1 MSTETT
7 MMTPES
13 GYPLRFDVEYPE
25 SLSRW
30 AIFVKWLLAIPHFAI
45 IYALSLVMSVL
56 TFIAFFAILFTKRY
70 PQELFNFVV
79 NVSRWT
85 ENVYAYV
92 FLLRDE
98 YPPFSWDAGK
108 YPVTFEVDYP
118 EEMGRFLPLIKWF
131 LAIPH
136 IIALM
141 FVFIIAALF
150 WFIAFFAILFTG
162 KFPRGMFD
170 FIVGAI
176 RWNYRV
182 NAYAYLLRDEYPP
195 FSLK

>member
-7 MMTPES
+7 TMIPES
-13 GYPLRFDVEYPE
+13 GYPLRFDVEYPRA
-25 SLSRW
+25 LPLGHF
-30 AIFVKWLLAIPHFAI
+30 IKWLLAIPHLI
-45 IYALSLVMSVL
+45 VL
-56 TFIAFFAILFTKRY
+56 YLLGLIAGLFLLIAFLSILFTRRF
-70 PQELFNFVV
+70 PRGLFDFIV
-79 NVSRWT
+79 NVYRWNA
-85 ENVYAYV
+85 NVMAYAG
-92 FLLRDE
+92 LLRDE

-118 EEMGRFLPLIKWF
+118 EEMGRFLPLIKW
-131 LAIPH
+131 LLVIPH

-141 FVFIIAALF
+141 FVFTIATLL

>member
-7 MMTPES
+7 TMIPES

-30 AIFVKWLLAIPHFAI
+30 AIFIKWLLAIPHLI
-45 IYALSLVMSVL
+45 VL
-56 TFIAFFAILFTKRY
+56 YLLGLIAGLFLLIAFLSILFTRRF
-70 PQELFNFVV
+70 PRGLFDFIV
-79 NVSRWT
+79 NVYRWNA
-85 ENVYAYV
+85 NVLAYAG
-92 FLLRDE
+92 LLRDE

-118 EEMGRFLPLIKWF
+118 EEMGRFLPLIKW
-131 LAIPH
+131 LLVIPH

-141 FVFIIAALF
+141 FVFTIATLL

>member
-7 MMTPES
+7 AMTPPS
-13 GYPLRFDVEYPE
+13 GYPVRFDVEYPE

-30 AIFVKWLLAIPHFAI
+30 LIFVKWLLAIPHLF
-45 IYALSLVMSVL
+45 VL
-56 TFIAFFAILFTKRY
+56 YLLGLIAGLFLLIAFLSILFTGKFPRG
-70 PQELFNFVV
+70 LFDFIV
-79 NVSRWT
+79 NVYRWNA
-85 ENVYAYV
+85 NVLAYAG
-92 FLLRDE
+92 LLRDE

-131 LAIPH
+131 LVIPH

-141 FVFIIAALF
+141 FVFTIATFL

>member
-1 MSTETT
+1 
-7 MMTPES
+7 MTPPS
-13 GYPLRFDVEYPE
+13 GYPLRVDVEYPE

-30 AIFVKWLLAIPHFAI
+30 LIFVKWLLAIPHLI
-45 IYALSLVMSVL
+45 VL
-56 TFIAFFAILFTKRY
+56 YLLGLIAELFLLIAFFSILFTKRF
-70 PQELFNFVV
+70 PRGLFDFIV
-79 NVSRWT
+79 NVYRWNA
-85 ENVYAYV
+85 NVLAYAG
-92 FLLRDE
+92 LLRDD

-141 FVFIIAALF
+141 FVFIIATLF